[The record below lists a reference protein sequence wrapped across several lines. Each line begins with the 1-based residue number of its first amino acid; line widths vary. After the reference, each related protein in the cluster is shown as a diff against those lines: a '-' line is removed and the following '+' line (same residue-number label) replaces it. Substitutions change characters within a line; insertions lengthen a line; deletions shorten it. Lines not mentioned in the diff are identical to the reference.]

1 MSYFTTKDGTRI
13 FYKDLEGQPIVF
25 SLGGLSYKDFRQVMP
40 TKQTA
45 TINPDLLAFL
55 NA

>member
-1 MSYFTTKDGTRI
+1 M
-13 FYKDLEGQPIVF
+13 
-25 SLGGLSYKDFRQVMP
+25 GGLSYKDFPHVMP

-45 TINPDLLAFL
+45 TINADLLAFL